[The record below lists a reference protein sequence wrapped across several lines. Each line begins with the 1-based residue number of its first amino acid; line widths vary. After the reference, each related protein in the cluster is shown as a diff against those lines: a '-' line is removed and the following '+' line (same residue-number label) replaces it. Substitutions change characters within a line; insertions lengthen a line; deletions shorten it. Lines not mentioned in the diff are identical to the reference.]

1 MRWEKLWI
9 GYDSF
14 CGILPRSRRKNEKCK
29 IYKLTK
35 KKPCNVKVLEIQE
48 DKQNV
53 AYYSRI
59 QFGVVKETLKFEV
72 YKTCVMEYV
81 LIWEF

>member
-1 MRWEKLWI
+1 M
-9 GYDSF
+9 
-14 CGILPRSRRKNEKCK
+14 
-29 IYKLTK
+29 
-35 KKPCNVKVLEIQE
+35 KVLEIQE

-81 LIWEF
+81 LI